1 MFATYSCPVAPLPR
15 VLRFLISPN
24 RGLLL
29 LVVLIGILLLLV
41 FNAEVALMWISAALF
56 VLLVAF
62 ILVSAVLPPP
72 KPFRESRILTKFIYQ
87 ILLTTWKGL
96 MVGVAAYLGALVSI
110 EIQQASSKPE
120 NTLEAFATSITG
132 TLPLVL
138 TIALTGGLLTFLLA
152 ASFDV
157 HRTPRGVKRQ
167 AMAAAASKARG
178 VFGRGRASGI
188 SENSLAIQWWDA
200 ATSGLCLAATAFL
213 TAPVFLFTSLYR
225 MDIFS

>member
-15 VLRFLISPN
+15 ALRFLISPN
-24 RGLLL
+24 RGLPI
-29 LVVLIGILLLLV
+29 LVALVAILLWVV
-41 FNAEVALMWISAALF
+41 FNAEVALLWVSAALF
-56 VLLVAF
+56 VLLIAF
-62 ILVSAVLPPP
+62 ILISAVLPPP

-138 TIALTGGLLTFLLA
+138 TIALTGGLLTFVLA

-167 AMAAAASKARG
+167 AMTAAANKARG
-178 VFGRGRASGI
+178 MFVRGRSRAI

-225 MDIFS
+225 LDVFS